1 MVCCAVLEVVD
12 FGSWVRCA
20 VVGHDG
26 NGGFALSL
34 QVMVVMVG
42 FLWVF
47 SLLLL
52 LVVTVLVDFFC
63 FFLGWLV
70 IVMVVVVAGG
80 VGLF

>member
-1 MVCCAVLEVVD
+1 MVCCAVVEVVD
-12 FGSWVRCA
+12 FVSWVRCA

-34 QVMVVMVG
+34 QVMVVVVG

-52 LVVTVLVDFFC
+52 LVVTVLVDFF

-70 IVMVVVVAGG
+70 IVMVVVMAGG